1 MSSLTE
7 YAENYV
13 NNALKQQSSSDK
25 NEKKQL
31 QKQMDKSR
39 KNYIDKYISGRQ
51 LPFKKKG
58 IMGYDRQSKATL
70 KKAEQAFDR
79 HFQAIVTLRN
89 EETERKN
96 KERREEL
103 EKRKAEEKARQE
115 RTNNE
120 CTKIKTKEE
129 CVSPQ
134 NINNCYWNVKAKNN
148 EYGDTL
154 WDNTCQK
161 ITKRSIKIGKRTRK
175 RRGKPSS
182 LDTIS
187 EEGDVDSETEELSTL
202 ALTPKQRN
210 ELVQQSLN
218 IGPGISSHMSAG
230 KRKRPQKGGKIPIKH
245 VEGIK
250 EEQED
255 PATHIPDDAN
265 VPFQLENVL
274 IEEGFP
280 FVNLERFRRRNTNP
294 EWEWITGDSDVESD
308 IEEEEEEDIYGGGKK
323 TKRKRNRKRKRKT
336 RKRKRRPTKKKRRRK
351 KRKTKKRRKSKRRR

>member
-39 KNYIDKYISGRQ
+39 KNYIDKYISGRE
-51 LPFKKKG
+51 LPFKKRG
-58 IMGYDRQSKATL
+58 IMGYDRQSKASL
-70 KKAEQAFDR
+70 KKAEEAFDR
-79 HFQAIVTLRN
+79 HMQAIVTLRN
-89 EETERKN
+89 EETERKS
-96 KERREEL
+96 KERRQEL

-161 ITKRSIKIGKRTRK
+161 ITKRSIKIGKQTRK

-250 EEQED
+250 EEEED
-255 PATHIPDDAN
+255 PATHIPDDD
-265 VPFQLENVL
+265 VQQLETGFL

-323 TKRKRNRKRKRKT
+323 TKRKRNRKRIRKT

>member
-96 KERREEL
+96 KERRQEL
-103 EKRKAEEKARQE
+103 EKRKAEEKAKQE

-175 RRGKPSS
+175 RTGKPSS

-187 EEGDVDSETEELSTL
+187 EEGDVDSEELSTL
-202 ALTPKQRN
+202 ALTPKQRDTIVR
-210 ELVQQSLN
+210 ESL
-218 IGPGISSHMSAG
+218 GMGTGISSHMSAG
-230 KRKRPQKGGKIPIKH
+230 KRKR
-245 VEGIK
+245 
-250 EEQED
+250 
-255 PATHIPDDAN
+255 
-265 VPFQLENVL
+265 
-274 IEEGFP
+274 
-280 FVNLERFRRRNTNP
+280 
-294 EWEWITGDSDVESD
+294 
-308 IEEEEEEDIYGGGKK
+308 
-323 TKRKRNRKRKRKT
+323 KT
-336 RKRKRRPTKKKRRRK
+336 RKRKRRRTKKKRRRK

>member
-25 NEKKQL
+25 NKKKQL

-51 LPFKKKG
+51 LPFKKRG
-58 IMGYDRQSKATL
+58 IMGYDKQSKATL
-70 KKAEQAFDR
+70 NKAEQAFDR

-96 KERREEL
+96 KERRQEL
-103 EKRKAEEKARQE
+103 EKRKAEEKAKQE

-161 ITKRSIKIGKRTRK
+161 ITKRSIKIGKQSRK

-187 EEGDVDSETEELSTL
+187 EEGDVDSEELSTL
-202 ALTPKQRN
+202 ALTPKQRDTIVR
-210 ELVQQSLN
+210 ESL
-218 IGPGISSHMSAG
+218 GMGTGISSHMSAG
-230 KRKRPQKGGKIPIKH
+230 KRKR
-245 VEGIK
+245 
-250 EEQED
+250 
-255 PATHIPDDAN
+255 
-265 VPFQLENVL
+265 
-274 IEEGFP
+274 
-280 FVNLERFRRRNTNP
+280 
-294 EWEWITGDSDVESD
+294 
-308 IEEEEEEDIYGGGKK
+308 
-323 TKRKRNRKRKRKT
+323 KT
-336 RKRKRRPTKKKRRRK
+336 RKRKRRRTKKKRRRK